1 MRKISCTLP
10 WLLLALLMVAA
21 GEITSAQSNPTLP
34 LSFFKSR
41 REALREI
48 MPPNSVLVLFS
59 NAEHDYTNDNAY
71 PYHQNP
77 DLYYFSG
84 IKDPDAIM
92 LIFKEPHKF
101 MGMNRP
107 LKEVIFMQ
115 ENNPAMEKW
124 TGARTTLK
132 EAMETY
138 QIDTAIDAF
147 RFRIFP
153 INFSSFSIVMSDLL
167 PVDIKPDMNNRADL
181 FNLISEF
188 KVKTGISR
196 SPSQRDILISN
207 LIIEK
212 NNPAQK
218 ALIDTM
224 LKEHINFVLFNR
236 LTSQLRE
243 VKTPEELSMLKKAV
257 DITCSGQNEAIRSIV
272 PSMSELEIQ
281 GIQEYMFKKGGA
293 AGEGFTSI
301 IASGN
306 SGCILFYTGNHG
318 AHVGSNLVVMET
330 GAEYQGYTAKVT
342 RTVPGNGK
350 FSPVQLELYKLVLA
364 AHESAIKSI
373 RAGIPYQEVDRKG
386 MDVLAKGLLQLGIIR
401 DARQVTSYCPHSI
414 SHSIGLEVYDKY
426 ILGGALKKNMV
437 ITVGPGLYFPEGS
450 PCDKKYWGNGIRI
463 TDDVLVLSDHGE
475 ALSKSTPVKPEEIE
489 SLMRGNSIFK
499 PKTSLPGK

>member
-1 MRKISCTLP
+1 MRKISCFLP
-10 WLLLALLMVAA
+10 CLFLTLLLVAA

-34 LSFFKSR
+34 VTFFKNR

-48 MPPNSVLVLFS
+48 MPPNSVLVVFS
-59 NAEHDYTNDNAY
+59 NPEHDYTNDNPF

-84 IKDPDAIM
+84 IKDPDAMM
-92 LIFKEPHKF
+92 LIFREPHKF
-101 MGMNRP
+101 MGMSRP
-107 LKEVIFMQ
+107 IREVIFMQ
-115 ENNPAMEKW
+115 DNNPSMEKW

-132 EAMETY
+132 EAMETF

-153 INFSSFSIVMSDLL
+153 VNFSSFSILLSDLL
-167 PVDIKPDMNNRADL
+167 PVDVKPSLNNRADL
-181 FNLISEF
+181 FNLISQF
-188 KVKTGISR
+188 KAKSGISR

-207 LIIEK
+207 LLIER

-218 ALIDTM
+218 GLIDTM
-224 LKEHINFVLFNR
+224 LKEHFNFVLFNR

-243 VKTPEELSMLKKAV
+243 VKTPEELSVLKKAI
-257 DITCSGQNEAIRSIV
+257 DITCSGQNEAIRYMV

-281 GIQEYMFKKGGA
+281 GIQEYMFRKGGA
-293 AGEGFTSI
+293 TGEGFTSL

-306 SGCILFYTGNHG
+306 SGCKLFYTGNQGPHIG
-318 AHVGSNLVVMET
+318 NNLVVMET

-350 FSPVQLELYKLVLA
+350 YSPVQLELYTLVLA
-364 AHESAIKSI
+364 AHDSAIKAI
-373 RAGIPYQEVDRKG
+373 RAGIPYEEVDRKG
-386 MDVLAKGLLQLGIIR
+386 MNVLAKGLLQLGIIR
-401 DARQVTSYCPHSI
+401 DARQVSSYCPHSI

-426 ILGGALKKNMV
+426 LLGGTLKKNMI

-450 PCDKKYWGNGIRI
+450 ECDKEYWGIGIRI
-463 TDDVLVLSDHGE
+463 TDDVLVLDDHGE
-475 ALSKSTPVKPEEIE
+475 VLSGSTPVKPAEIE
-489 SLMRGNSIFK
+489 ALMRTSSIFK
-499 PKTSLPGK
+499 NKVAIPGK

>member
-1 MRKISCTLP
+1 MRKILFILP
-10 WLLLALLMVAA
+10 CMFLALLMMAA
-21 GEITSAQSNPTLP
+21 GEIASAQSNPSLP
-34 LSFFKSR
+34 SSFFKSR
-41 REALREI
+41 RDALREI
-48 MPPNSVLVLFS
+48 MPPNSVLVVFS
-59 NAEHDYTNDNAY
+59 NAEHDFTNDNAY

-84 IKDPDAIM
+84 IKEPDAMM

-115 ENNPAMEKW
+115 ESNPSMEQW

-153 INFSSFSIVMSDLL
+153 INFSSFNIVLSDLL
-167 PVDIKPDMNNRADL
+167 PVDIKPDLNNRADL
-181 FNLISEF
+181 FNLISQF
-188 KVKTGISR
+188 KAKTGISR
-196 SPSQRDILISN
+196 SPTQRDILISN
-207 LIIEK
+207 LIIER

-218 ALIDTM
+218 ALIDTL
-224 LKEHINFVLFNR
+224 LKEHINFVLYNR

-243 VKTPEELSMLKKAV
+243 VKTPEELSVLKKAV
-257 DITCSGQNEAIRSIV
+257 DITCSGQNEAVRSIT
-272 PSMSELEIQ
+272 PSMSEMEIQ
-281 GIQEYMFKKGGA
+281 GIQEYMFRKGGA
-293 AGEGFTSI
+293 ACEGFTSLI
-301 IASGN
+301 GSGN
-306 SGCILFYTGNHG
+306 NGCKLFYTGNQG
-318 AHVGSNLVVMET
+318 AHVGSSLVVMET

-350 FSPVQLELYKLVLA
+350 YSPVQLELYRLVLA
-364 AHESAIKSI
+364 AHDSAIKAI
-373 RAGIPYQEVDRKG
+373 RAGIPYEEVDRRG

-401 DARQVTSYCPHSI
+401 DARQISSYCPHSI

-426 ILGGALKKNMV
+426 LLGGILKKNMV
-437 ITVGPGLYFPEGS
+437 ITVGPGLYFPKGS

-463 TDDVLVLSDHGE
+463 TDDILVLADHGE
-475 ALSKSTPVKPEEIE
+475 VLSKSTPVKPEEIE
-489 SLMRGNSIFK
+489 SMMKGSSIFK
-499 PKTSLPGK
+499 TRNNGSGK